1 MWRFNCQGFST
12 LQATAAIMVSGLL
25 SATAISHLP
34 DLMTAADEQVTR
46 YAASTE
52 AIHNAAWAVYLQSA
66 TGDIEAKKTV
76 FRHGFEVRNDLVHSP
91 LDGYCFEPENPLDSM
106 GLCQLI
112 TSE

>member
-12 LQATAAIMVSGLL
+12 LQTTAAIMVSGLL

-34 DLMTAADEQVTR
+34 DLMTVADEQVTR
-46 YAASTE
+46 YAASAE
-52 AIHNAAWAVYLQSA
+52 AIHNATWAIYQHTAS
-66 TGDIEAKKTV
+66 GDIEAKKEV
-76 FRHGFEVRNDLVHSP
+76 FRYGFEVRNDLVHSP
-91 LDGYCFEPENPLDSM
+91 LDGYCFDPENPLDSM